1 MKTKVF
7 AESKK
12 RKDSIGK
19 VYLKN
24 NIELTLL
31 GLPGILLLFV
41 FCYIPMGGVIIAFKN
56 YTYADGILGSKWIGF
71 DNFKFFFT
79 SQDAWRITRNTVGY
93 GIVFIALG
101 IAAGV
106 ALALI
111 LNEVSNKVSLKIY
124 QTTMI
129 LPNFLSW
136 VIVGY
141 ITYVF
146 LNPTSGVLNQIV
158 KLFGGNEIAWYSE
171 PKYWPFILPIVQVWK
186 SVGMG
191 SLIYYSTLMGMD
203 SSIFEA
209 AEIDGAG
216 KLQKIRYI
224 TIPSLIPIMTIMLIM
239 NVGNVIK
246 GDFGLFYQV
255 TRDVGLLYPTTDII
269 DTYVFRAL
277 KGGSMAMSSAVGLF
291 QSVVGFIMV
300 IITNKI
306 VTKIEPDNAMF

>member
-93 GIVFIALG
+93 GIVFMALG

>member
-79 SQDAWRITRNTVGY
+79 SQDAWKITRNTVGY

>member
-277 KGGSMAMSSAVGLF
+277 KGGTMAMSSAVGLF

>member
-93 GIVFIALG
+93 GIVFMALG

-216 KLQKIRYI
+216 KLQKIKYI

>member
-31 GLPGILLLFV
+31 GLSGILLLFV

-93 GIVFIALG
+93 GIVFMALG

>member
-216 KLQKIRYI
+216 KLQKIKYI